1 MHFSIGL
8 LLVALLSSIITAN
21 QNQSPWAKRMSLPCP
36 DCHLRETQCPEGMEP
51 VVLKIFTFD
60 ETVKY
65 PVPVD
70 EDCPQNTVITCGT
83 GKNTGSAA
91 SREHD

>member
-1 MHFSIGL
+1 
-8 LLVALLSSIITAN
+8 
-21 QNQSPWAKRMSLPCP
+21 
-36 DCHLRETQCPEGMEP
+36 MEP